1 MVAELTVRHFPSIL
15 LMLLLLS
22 SSLASI
28 SHNKNGGDKN
38 DDNDDVIGGGS
49 GRAKGR
55 ELATLGE
62 KWFLAD
68 NGVEFEG
75 LGFSLGYVTS
85 DYVVESMME
94 ATAYTTECKDGGG
107 VTIPNDDMAVTI
119 VVPDDET
126 EQGAG
131 DQVRSVSVDI
141 AVVNTGESSLE
152 TSMAYNEVT
161 NENGETVASIK
172 FCMRFGLFVNGNSD
186 GEGGT
191 SSPIEVNFI
200 ETIVEATFD
209 LTSGF
214 SIEGVDVTQKDLV
227 TATAFQEYQLDA
239 YQCKI
244 SDGSDY
250 EPLTTEELTASSTQ
264 GSISRVCIQPDQDAR
279 EQGVVMKSINS
290 FTYNRDYGPSSP
302 VGAVTQPA
310 VENGLAA
317 SNALS
322 ELVCIPGASVC
333 SVETVLFSNFYLS
346 PGSVTASGIAS
357 LQFAASDESNRSR
370 RQQRR
375 ILSRKRHQEQSSSR
389 RAMQQQENDGTTTN
403 ALFDLD
409 FDLVPQE
416 SFTDRHQNIFFP
428 YSSSSPTL
436 TRGGGMSS
444 ASSFVIA
451 AITMT
456 IWLW

>member
-1 MVAELTVRHFPSIL
+1 MIAIRRFPSML
-15 LMLLLLS
+15 LIILLLS
-22 SSLASI
+22 SSSAAI
-28 SHNKNGGDKN
+28 SQNTNKGD
-38 DDNDDVIGGGS
+38 S
-49 GRAKGR
+49 R

-85 DYVVESMME
+85 DYVIEPMME

-107 VTIPNDDMAVTI
+107 VTIPSDDMTVTI

-131 DQVRSVSVDI
+131 DQVRSVSVDVAI
-141 AVVNTGESSLE
+141 VTTGESSLE
-152 TSMAYNEVT
+152 NSMAYNEVT

-172 FCMRFGLFVNGNSD
+172 FCMRFGLFVIGNSD
-186 GEGGT
+186 GAGNP
-191 SSPIEVNFI
+191 SPPIEVNFI

-214 SIEGVDVTQKDLV
+214 SIDGVDVTQKDLV

-244 SDGSDY
+244 GEDSDY
-250 EPLTTEELTASSTQ
+250 EPLTPEELTVFSTQ
-264 GSISRVCIQPDQDAR
+264 GSITRVCIRPDQEAK
-279 EQGVVMKSINS
+279 EQGVVMKSINT
-290 FTYNRDYGPSSP
+290 FTYSREYGPSSTIG
-302 VGAVTQPA
+302 VVTQPA
-310 VENGLAA
+310 VESGVAA

-322 ELVCIPGASVC
+322 ELICIPGASVC

-346 PGSVTASGIAS
+346 PGSVTASGVAS
-357 LQFAASDESNRSR
+357 LQFAASEESNRSR

-375 ILSRKRHQEQSSSR
+375 TLSGRRHQEQSSSHR
-389 RAMQQQENDGTTTN
+389 SIQQQENDGTTTD
-403 ALFDLD
+403 ARFDLD

-416 SFTDRHQNIFFP
+416 SFTDQHKNIFSSYF
-428 YSSSSPTL
+428 SSSPAT
-436 TRGGGMSS
+436 TRAGGRNF
-444 ASSFVIA
+444 ASSFVVA
-451 AITMT
+451 AITLT